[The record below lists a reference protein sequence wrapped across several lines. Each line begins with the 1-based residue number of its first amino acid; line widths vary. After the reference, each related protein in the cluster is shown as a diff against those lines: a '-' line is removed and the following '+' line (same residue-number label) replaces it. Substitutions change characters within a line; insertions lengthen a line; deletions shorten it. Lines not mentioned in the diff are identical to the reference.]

1 MKHELKESYE
11 ALGISNKLL
20 EIAAKAEADLQD
32 AFQRVDEIAEVNQL
46 KVLRAMQAH
55 HVGEAHMTGTTG
67 YGHNDLGR
75 DTLEAVYASVF
86 HTEDALVRPQITC
99 GTHAIATA
107 LFGNLRPGDTLFSA
121 AGAPYDTLEEVIGIR
136 ASRGSLAE
144 YNVQY
149 RQADLKEDGTFDY
162 DAIDKV
168 LQNKVKMVTIQRSRG
183 YSLRPSFS
191 VSAIKELIAYIK
203 ERQPDVICFVD
214 NCYGEFTEV
223 IEPTDVGAD
232 LIAGSLI
239 KNPGGGITPC
249 GGYLAGNKELIENAA
264 AYLTSPG
271 MGKDVGA
278 SLGILPSF
286 YQGLFLSPTV
296 TANAVKGALFAARVF
311 ETLGYAVSPS
321 SNEERHDIIQAI
333 TLKTPEKLL
342 AFCEGIQSAAPVD
355 AHVTPVASDMAGYGD
370 QVVMAGG
377 TFVSGSSIELS
388 ADGPMRAPYAVF
400 FQGGLTYPHAKVGVL
415 CAAVRVSQGDGY
427 SDSHG
432 LSSIMLLIHLPLSA
446 NT

>member
-1 MKHELKESYE
+1 MKDELKRQY
-11 ALGISNKLL
+11 AHLGIPD
-20 EIAAKAEADLQD
+20 EVIALCAEAEGSLEEV
-32 AFQRVDEIAEVNQL
+32 FRRTDEIAELNQL
-46 KVLRAMQAH
+46 KVLNAMREH

-107 LFGNLRPGDTLFSA
+107 LFGVLRPSDTLFSP

-136 ASRGSLAE
+136 KSTGSLKE
-144 YNVQY
+144 FGVNYVQT
-149 RQADLKEDGTFDY
+149 DLTPDGTFDY

-168 LQNKVKMVTIQRSRG
+168 LAMTRVKMVTIQRSRG

-191 VSAIKELIAYIK
+191 VDEIGELISHIK
-203 ERQPDVICFVD
+203 ERQPEVICFVD
-214 NCYGEFTEV
+214 NCYGEFTEAA
-223 IEPTDVGAD
+223 EPTDAGAD

-249 GGYLAGNKELIENAA
+249 GGYLAGRRDLIASAA

-278 SLGILPSF
+278 SLGILPQF

-296 TANAVKGALFAARVF
+296 TASAVKGAHLAAAVFARM
-311 ETLGYAVSPS
+311 GYEVSPAPFDV
-321 SNEERHDIIQAI
+321 RHDIIQAI
-333 TLKTPEKLL
+333 TLGSPETLL
-342 AFCEGIQSAAPVD
+342 RFCAGIQKAAPVD
-355 AHVTPVASDMAGYGD
+355 SFVMPEASDMAGYGD

-388 ADGPMRAPYAVF
+388 ADGPMREPYAVF
-400 FQGGLTYPHAKVGVL
+400 FQGGLTYAHAKAGVM
-415 CAAVRVSQGDGY
+415 CAAA
-427 SDSHG
+427 
-432 LSSIMLLIHLPLSA
+432 ILIK
-446 NT
+446 

>member
-1 MKHELKESYE
+1 MKNELKESYE
-11 ALGISNKLL
+11 ALGISKELL
-20 EIAAKAEADLQD
+20 EIAAKAEDDLQD

-46 KVLRAMQAH
+46 KVLRAMQKH

-144 YNVQY
+144 FGVQY

-162 DAIDKV
+162 VAIDKV
-168 LQNKVKMVTIQRSRG
+168 LQSKVKMVTIQRSRG

-249 GGYLAGNKELIENAA
+249 GGYLAGKKELVENAA

-311 ETLGYAVSPS
+311 ETLGYEVSPS

-415 CAAVRVSQGDGY
+415 CAAARLHHS
-427 SDSHG
+427 
-432 LSSIMLLIHLPLSA
+432 LL
-446 NT
+446 

>member
-1 MKHELKESYE
+1 MDK
-11 ALGISNKLL
+11 ALL
-20 EIAAKAEADLQD
+20 EQYEKLGVSEAVIRMTQEAEETLSDTFRAVD
-32 AFQRVDEIAEVNQL
+32 AIAELNQL
-46 KVLRAMQAH
+46 KVLNAMRAH

-107 LFGNLRPGDTLFSA
+107 LFGVLRPSDILFSP
-121 AGAPYDTLEEVIGIR
+121 AGRPYDTLEEVIGLR
-136 ASRGSLAE
+136 ASRGSLKE
-144 YNVQY
+144 FGVSYVQT
-149 RQADLKEDGTFDY
+149 DLKEDGTFDY
-162 DAIDKV
+162 DAIERV
-168 LQNKVKMVTIQRSRG
+168 LEERQVKMVTIQRSRG

-191 VSAIKELIAYIK
+191 VAQIKELISFIK
-203 ERQPDVICFVD
+203 ERQPETVCFVD

-223 IEPTDVGAD
+223 TEPTDAGAD

-249 GGYLAGNKELIENAA
+249 GGYLAGRKDLIEACA

-278 SLGILPSF
+278 SLGILPQF

-296 TANAVKGALFAARVF
+296 TASAVKGAHLAAAVF
-311 ETLGYAVSPS
+311 EALGYPVNPKPAEV
-321 SNEERHDIIQAI
+321 RHDIIQAV
-333 TLKTPEKLL
+333 TLKSSEKLI
-342 AFCEGIQSAAPVD
+342 AFCSGVQKAAPVD
-355 AHVTPVASDMAGYGD
+355 SFVTPVASDMAGYGD
-370 QVVMAGG
+370 KVVMAGG

-388 ADGPMRAPYAVF
+388 ADGPMREPYAVF
-400 FQGGLTYPHAKVGVL
+400 FQGGLTYAHAKAGVMS
-415 CAAVRVSQGDGY
+415 AAERVSAY
-427 SDSHG
+427 PS
-432 LSSIMLLIHLPLSA
+432 P
-446 NT
+446 